1 MSAYSRYC
9 LDIYLI
15 RHTSPAIATGICYG
29 QSDIDVSSS
38 FETEATNVLTKLPN
52 LAEAV
57 IYSSPLK
64 RCQRLA
70 EKLGQ
75 PYLLD
80 PRLME
85 LNFGMWELQHWHEID
100 RAALDA
106 WGESYVTSCPP
117 EGESYAMLYARSV
130 AFLDEL
136 KSSLAT
142 EIIVVTHRGIIC
154 SLLVQILKLPLEK
167 AFDFQID
174 YGSVSKFTLE
184 GDSAK
189 VIYLNR

>member
-1 MSAYSRYC
+1 M
-9 LDIYLI
+9 DIYLI

-57 IYSSPLK
+57 IYSRPLT